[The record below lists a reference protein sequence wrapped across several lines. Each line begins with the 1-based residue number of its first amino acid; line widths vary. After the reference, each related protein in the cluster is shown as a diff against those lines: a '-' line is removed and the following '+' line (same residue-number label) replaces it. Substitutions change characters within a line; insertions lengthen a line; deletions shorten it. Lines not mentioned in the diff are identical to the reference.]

1 MSKKELRDHFQEKRK
16 SIRDRER
23 RENEMVKALLIDERV
38 NCSKVISVFVSFGS
52 EINTHGLIEALLSV
66 GKRVVIP
73 SIDESD
79 KMVMKEIKFL
89 DDLDVIGR
97 YGIKETSSPAVLEKT
112 EIDLMIVPG
121 LAFDKQK
128 YRLGY
133 GKGYYDGYL
142 EGSNMKTIGLGFL
155 EQAIDELPADSWDIP
170 LDDVLLF

>member
-1 MSKKELRDHFQEKRK
+1 MSKKELRDRFQEKRK

-23 RENEMVKALLIDERV
+23 REAEMVNTLLNDERV
-38 NCSKVISVFVSFGS
+38 NCSKVISLFVSFGS
-52 EINTHGLIEALLSV
+52 EINTLGLIEVLLSV

-79 KMVMKEIKFL
+79 KMAMKEIKSL
-89 DDLDVIGR
+89 NDLDVVGR
-97 YGIKETSSPAVLEKT
+97 YGIKETSSSAVVKKAV
-112 EIDLMIVPG
+112 IDLMIVPG
-121 LAFDKQK
+121 LSFDKQN

-142 EGSNMKTIGLGFL
+142 TNSNVKTIGLGFL
-155 EQAIDELPADSWDIP
+155 EQAIDKLPADSWDIP